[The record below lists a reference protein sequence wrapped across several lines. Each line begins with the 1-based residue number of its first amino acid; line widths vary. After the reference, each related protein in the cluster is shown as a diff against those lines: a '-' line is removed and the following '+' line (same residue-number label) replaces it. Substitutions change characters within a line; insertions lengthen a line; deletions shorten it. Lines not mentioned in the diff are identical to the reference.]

1 MDDDLADTGAP
12 TIDSA
17 RFRQVLGHWATGIVI
32 VTGMDGDDPV
42 GLTCQS
48 FTSVSLDPPLV
59 LFSLARRLHTLAALL
74 SAGAFAI
81 HFLREDQQQ
90 LSYRFAKPSSNKWE
104 GLRRRAGVTG
114 SPVLE
119 PALAL
124 LECRLYAQYDGGDH
138 VILVGRITYIEKD
151 TGANPLVFFRGGYHT
166 IGSAAPTVEAKL
178 P

>member
-1 MDDDLADTGAP
+1 MQAVNFKPELLRET
-12 TIDSA
+12 
-17 RFRQVLGHWATGIVI
+17 LGLFPTGIAV
-32 VTGMDGDDPV
+32 VTAKAADGALYGV
-42 GLTCQS
+42 TVNS
-48 FTSVSLDPPLV
+48 FSSVSLDPPLV
-59 LFSLARRLHTLAALL
+59 LFSLARTLHTLAALL

-81 HFLREDQQQ
+81 HFLREDQQH
-90 LSYRFAKPSSNKWE
+90 LSARFAKPSANKWE

-138 VILVGRITYIEKD
+138 VILVGRITHIEKD
-151 TGANPLVFFRGGYHT
+151 TGGNPLVFFRGRYHT
-166 IGSAAPTVEAKL
+166 IGSAAPELEATF